1 MGSYITYHL
10 RARHCVL
17 TQNMLL
23 STLPQDVLIF
33 RNIRFTAYD
42 EEVRISAPYTRDQKK
57 IKNSLKIIN
66 NKIVETNKNERYP
79 KSQYSK
85 LLLETCNGN
94 PCENRGY
101 CFHIGKNKSI
111 KHCAC
116 RMHPAMGKLLWY
128 YGPRCRKFMYKDP
141 VDSRTE
147 VAANDPFHYWHLKD
161 IEDGL
166 LNFIPR
172 LKNKKLHFQ
181 LSKKI
186 PGVKQEYKSL
196 TSIIDK
202 ITWLPKTVNLYLIKK
217 DIPNNKHHTEF
228 IAELRAK
235 LLAKV
240 KRKIEINAHFVC
252 EVEWELDE
260 DAFDSI
266 C

>member
-1 MGSYITYHL
+1 MDYWI
-10 RARHCVL
+10 
-17 TQNMLL
+17 L
-23 STLPQDVLIF
+23 S
-33 RNIRFTAYD
+33 
-42 EEVRISAPYTRDQKK
+42 
-57 IKNSLKIIN
+57 
-66 NKIVETNKNERYP
+66 
-79 KSQYSK
+79 
-85 LLLETCNGN
+85 
-94 PCENRGY
+94 
-101 CFHIGKNKSI
+101 
-111 KHCAC
+111 
-116 RMHPAMGKLLWY
+116 
-128 YGPRCRKFMYKDP
+128 
-141 VDSRTE
+141 
-147 VAANDPFHYWHLKD
+147 
-161 IEDGL
+161 
-166 LNFIPR
+166 R

-240 KRKIEINAHFVC
+240 KRKIEINAQFVC

-266 C
+266 CWEKFNHSKKKSEKVRKKIRKSFLKQLEKVF